1 MFVKPTVQTLR
12 SIYSLS
18 QQSAWK
24 EIDKLFED
32 ELQRTLLFLAES
44 RDDVALRQMQ
54 GRAQFIREFLDTV
67 NNSQKSLEKLKE
79 TTL

>member
-1 MFVKPTVQTLR
+1 MFVKPNAQTLR

-18 QQSAWK
+18 QQSGWA
-24 EIDKLFED
+24 EIDKLFKE
-32 ELQRTLLFLAES
+32 ELQRTLLTLADS
-44 RDDVALRQMQ
+44 RDDVALRQLQ

-67 NNSQKSLEKLKE
+67 NGSQKSLERLKE

>member
-54 GRAQFIREFLDTV
+54 GRVQFIREFLDTV
-67 NNSQKSLEKLKE
+67 NNSQKSLERLKE